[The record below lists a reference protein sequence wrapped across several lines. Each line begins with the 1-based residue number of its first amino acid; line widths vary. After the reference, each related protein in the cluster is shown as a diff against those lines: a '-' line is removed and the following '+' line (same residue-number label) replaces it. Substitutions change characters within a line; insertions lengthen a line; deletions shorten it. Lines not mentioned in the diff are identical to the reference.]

1 MALQIVFNKVIYGE
15 IRAYKEAYLQ
25 IIYVS
30 GTKEGVEITL
40 SFFDSVNKG
49 FELEKRQYS
58 FIPSVEPDAKEWL
71 TQGYEYLKTLLEFED
86 AIDILEE
93 GQTPLNE

>member
-15 IRAYKEAYLQ
+15 IRAYEEAYLQ
-25 IIYVS
+25 ITYVS

-40 SFFDSVNKG
+40 SFFDSAHKG
-49 FELEKRQYS
+49 FELEKRQFS

-71 TQGYEYLKTLLEFED
+71 TQGYEYLKTLLEFEN

-93 GQTPLNE
+93 GQTRLNE